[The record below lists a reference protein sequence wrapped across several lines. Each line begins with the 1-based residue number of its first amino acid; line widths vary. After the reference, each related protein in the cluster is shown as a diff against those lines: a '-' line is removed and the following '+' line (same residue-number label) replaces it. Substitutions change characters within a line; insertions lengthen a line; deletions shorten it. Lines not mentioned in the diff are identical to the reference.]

1 MFTRPENHVFPMGF
15 PMGKP
20 PAEVLQK
27 SIAPAL
33 MQSVTKVKHEE
44 KPEEVMGREG
54 GKKRWKNRGFGQNWR
69 IFFGISWLK
78 FRI

>member
-1 MFTRPENHVFPMGF
+1 MGF

-44 KPEEVMGREG
+44 KPEEVMGRGEG
-54 GKKRWKNRGFGQNWR
+54 GKGGRGARNDGK
-69 IFFGISWLK
+69 IGDLAKTGGFFWGFLG
-78 FRI
+78 